1 MRNTQ
6 DPLAYVF
13 AKPDAKRILY
23 TLAQDGPV
31 AYEAFRQHLEIESQT
46 FYRITRR
53 LAQFAL
59 IHLRAPQNVP
69 DNPRIRV
76 EVDLT
81 KTGDRMVPVLKELD
95 QVIRRNRR
103 GLSAGTTAS
112 LLV

>member
-31 AYEAFRQHLEIESQT
+31 AYEAFRKHLGIESQT

-59 IHLRAPQNVP
+59 IHLRAPQT
-69 DNPRIRV
+69 DNTRIRV

-81 KTGDRMVPVLKELD
+81 KTGNRMVPVLRELD

-103 GLSAGTTAS
+103 GLSAGTASS
-112 LLV
+112 LLVS